1 MVPISCTEKM
11 DEHHASA
18 LLTNLTRMRTGIN
31 TPFGILVLATGLGSV
46 PTGHLSAQTFTTLYA
61 FTARSSGTNSD
72 GAFPSALVLS
82 NNTLYGTAESGGAS
96 GAGTVFS
103 LNIDGT
109 GFTNLYNFT
118 AGSDGAF
125 PASLIL
131 AGNRLYGTALGGGS
145 GHGTVF
151 ALNTDGTE
159 SATLHTFTTPS
170 GHRNTNSDGSEP
182 YGGVIKAG
190 DTLYGTAENGG
201 ASGCG
206 TVFAVS
212 TDGTSFTTVHDFST
226 NDCYNC
232 ANTEGASPMA
242 GLVASGSTLYGT
254 ATWGGSASNG
264 TVFAVNVDGSG
275 LATLHGFTVLPDGAN
290 PTANLVLSGDTL
302 YGTARYGGNSS
313 GSGTVFK
320 INTNGTG
327 FAVLHT
333 FGSPGDAAIPF
344 FGLALS
350 GNTLYATTVAGGG
363 TNNGT
368 VFAISTDG
376 TGYTILHRFTG
387 LADGA
392 APGANLI
399 VSGSTLFGTAG
410 TGGSGG
416 SGTVF
421 AISLPVPP
429 PQLAIA
435 AVSGDAI
442 LTWSTN
448 ATGFTLQSTTN
459 LAAPAAW
466 TTNLPAPVV
475 VNGQYAVTNPISS
488 AQQFFRL
495 SQ

>member
-1 MVPISCTEKM
+1 
-11 DEHHASA
+11 
-18 LLTNLTRMRTGIN
+18 MRTGIN
-31 TPFGILVLATGLGSV
+31 TPFGILVLATGLGSM
-46 PTGHLSAQTFTTLYA
+46 PSGHLTAQTFTNLYA

-72 GAFPSALVLS
+72 GARPSALVLS
-82 NNTLYGTAESGGAS
+82 NNTLYGTAEFGGAS

-118 AGSDGAF
+118 PANGDGAI
-125 PASLIL
+125 PISLVL
-131 AGNRLYGTALGGGS
+131 SGNRLYGTAVGGGS

-151 ALNTDGTE
+151 ALNTDGTG

-170 GHRNTNSDGSEP
+170 GHGSTNSDGSEP
-182 YGGVIKAG
+182 NPVIISD

-201 ASGCG
+201 ASGRG
-206 TVFAVS
+206 TVFALS
-212 TDGTSFTTVHDFST
+212 TDATTFTTVHDFST
-226 NDCYNC
+226 NDCNNC
-232 ANTEGASPMA
+232 PNAEGALPLA
-242 GLVASGSTLYGT
+242 GLVWSGRTLYGT

-275 LATLHGFTVLPDGAN
+275 LATLHSFTVLPDGAN

-313 GSGTVFK
+313 GHGTVFK

-327 FAVLHT
+327 FTVLHT
-333 FGSPGDAAIPF
+333 FGSPPGDAAIPF
-344 FGLALS
+344 FGLTLS
-350 GNTLYATTVAGGG
+350 GNTLYGTTVAGGG
-363 TNNGT
+363 PNNGT
-368 VFAISTDG
+368 VFAIGTDG
-376 TGYTILHRFTG
+376 TGYTILHSFTG

-399 VSGSTLFGTAG
+399 VSGGTLFGTAG

-416 SGTVF
+416 SGIVF

-429 PQLAIA
+429 PQLAIT

-459 LAAPAAW
+459 LTAPAAW